1 VISFRAD
8 SAGFASAERL
18 QKGLAIMSNSNR
30 QGQLHRRTG
39 LTLLE
44 FIGCAIAVAGGLWL
58 GALYVGLDLRHLAY
72 TTLSE
77 AHLLEAVPSDWQPAG
92 PNDGKSQEE
101 LAVTLNEELRT
112 LRNDVAAL
120 RQDSPATTDANS
132 PADSQ
137 ETRSSGRGESPE
149 ETPEKTLAYWLRINE
164 IARNEATLQQEANVA
179 FNQEK
184 AAKVF
189 ALKARSC
196 HFAAEAVQAVP
207 TAAVAEPAAA
217 FGRQL
222 VAWYERGGALYDRAV
237 QIWET
242 PSQGRAPLNADWSRA
257 ELQHRNEGRLLN
269 EKASAVR
276 GTLSRQFATEFPA
289 FASPATESAPLDS
302 GQTSQ
307 EQGQSGQPG
316 Q

>member
-1 VISFRAD
+1 
-8 SAGFASAERL
+8 
-18 QKGLAIMSNSNR
+18 MSNSNR
-30 QGQLHRRTG
+30 QGSRRGQLHCRTG

-44 FIGCAIAVAGGLWL
+44 FIGCAIAIVGGLWL
-58 GALYVGLDLRHLAY
+58 GALYVGLDLRHLAHA
-72 TTLSE
+72 TLSE

-101 LAVTLNEELRT
+101 LAATLNEELRT
-112 LRNDVAAL
+112 LRNDLATL
-120 RQDSPATTDANS
+120 RQDSPATTNASS

-137 ETRSSGRGESPE
+137 ETRSSGHGESPE
-149 ETPEKTLAYWLRINE
+149 GASEETRAYWLRINE
-164 IARNEATLQQEANVA
+164 IAWSEATLQQEANVA
-179 FNQEK
+179 FSQEK

-222 VAWYERGGALYDRAV
+222 AAWYERGGALYDRAV

-257 ELQHRNEGRLLN
+257 ELQHRNESRLLN

-289 FASPATESAPLDS
+289 FAAPATESAPLDS

-307 EQGQSGQPG
+307 EHGQPG